1 MALVYIYCP
10 QIYYFCSQDMHYLY
24 ILPSL
29 LLKMY
34 KQPTNSPSQSPT
46 QQPTDSPTQQP
57 TGLCSANPG
66 PGMFVCVYI
75 LLFVY
80 LIVCILLWCT
90 STNNNSSS
98 SSV

>member
-10 QIYYFCSQDMHYLY
+10 QIYYFCSQDMHYLH

-66 PGMFVCVYI
+66 PGMFVLFVCVLVCVYI
-75 LLFVY
+75 LL
-80 LIVCILLWCT
+80 W
-90 STNNNSSS
+90 
-98 SSV
+98 